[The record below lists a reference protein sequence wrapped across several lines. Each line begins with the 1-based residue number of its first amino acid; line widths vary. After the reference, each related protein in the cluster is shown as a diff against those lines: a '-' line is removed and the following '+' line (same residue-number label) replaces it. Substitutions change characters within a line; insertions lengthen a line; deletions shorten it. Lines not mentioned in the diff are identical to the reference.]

1 MDNFLFFYYYID
13 IEKVFK
19 KEKNKMKKITIEYFV
34 GENNNKRKA
43 IFIFDRKTQKTTIIK
58 K

>member
-1 MDNFLFFYYYID
+1 
-13 IEKVFK
+13 
-19 KEKNKMKKITIEYFV
+19 MKKITIEYFV
-34 GENNNKRKA
+34 GENNNNKRKV

>member
-1 MDNFLFFYYYID
+1 
-13 IEKVFK
+13 
-19 KEKNKMKKITIEYFV
+19 MKKITIAIEYFV